1 MKCMPTKLV
10 KAHIASFVEY
20 ITSSTSAV
28 GQYQSCFC
36 CRLQAASSVYSVM
49 FYSIILLLLGNS
61 GQSGKM
67 VARLPLFWTH
77 SFRKRLFPGACC
89 YQLETAASMDT

>member
-1 MKCMPTKLV
+1 M
-10 KAHIASFVEY
+10 
-20 ITSSTSAV
+20 
-28 GQYQSCFC
+28 
-36 CRLQAASSVYSVM
+36 YSVM

-77 SFRKRLFPGACC
+77 SFRKRLFPGAQIC
-89 YQLETAASMDT
+89 D